1 MDTSLAHVP
10 ALPWE
15 TWSLTIPIALA
26 ILAGW
31 YGRDLLE
38 FIRVFACTAVG
49 LTDGYDTEQTGRK
62 T

>member
-1 MDTSLAHVP
+1 MDRVLSIA
-10 ALPWE
+10 WE
-15 TWSLTIPIALA
+15 TWSVTIPLALM
-26 ILAGW
+26 ILVGW

-49 LTDGYDTEQTGRK
+49 LTDDYDTEQTGRR

>member
-1 MDTSLAHVP
+1 MSLNADLL
-10 ALPWE
+10 ARAPWG
-15 TWSLTIPIALA
+15 TWVITTPLAVLTVL
-26 ILAGW
+26 GW

-49 LTDGYDTEQTGRK
+49 LTDGYDTEQTERR